1 MDKKKKTK
9 KIYIKPVMNDN
20 SSCVPFQYDV
30 RGSIEKAKKVKQSEV
45 FEFKK
50 VKDKK
55 Y

>member
-1 MDKKKKTK
+1 MVNKKKNK
-9 KIYIKPVMNDN
+9 KVYIKPVINDN

-30 RGSIEKAKKVKQSEV
+30 KGSIEKAKKVKQNEV

-55 Y
+55 